1 MTHPRQ
7 VRSWSSATGIDAGR
21 LDLVWRAFVRRFDP
35 EHAFG
40 LFKLD
45 RPACTHPGPPRGR

>member
-1 MTHPRQ
+1 